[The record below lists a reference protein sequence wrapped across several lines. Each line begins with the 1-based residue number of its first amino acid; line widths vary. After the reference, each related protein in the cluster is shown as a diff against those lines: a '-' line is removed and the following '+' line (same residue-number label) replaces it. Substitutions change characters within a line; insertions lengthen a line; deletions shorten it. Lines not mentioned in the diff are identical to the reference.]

1 MTENRGSGGEQNSA
15 IGIRLLSTP
24 AEQAFETCMIDG
36 IVVIVR
42 DVLIELEIHL

>member
-1 MTENRGSGGEQNSA
+1 MAEDRGSGGEQNTA

-24 AEQAFETCMIDG
+24 AEQPFETRMIG
-36 IVVIVR
+36 GNFVIVR

>member
-1 MTENRGSGGEQNSA
+1 MTENRGSGGERNSA